1 MKTLFSVIFLISLT
15 TFAQAEI
22 KTQEIKYTAGNANL
36 KGFLA
41 YDESISEK
49 RPGILVVHEWW
60 GHNEYA
66 RSRAIKLAKLGYT
79 AFAIDMYGEGKLAEH
94 PSDASK
100 FMQAAFKDFD
110 AASARFDKAKKILQS
125 HKTVDSSRI
134 ASIGYCFGGAVSLR
148 MAQRGSDLDG
158 VVAFH
163 GALPIEPDNS
173 KGKITASI
181 LVVNGSKDSFLK
193 PEAVASFTQAMFQ
206 ANADFNYINF
216 AGVAHSYTN
225 PKADEIGKKFNIPNL
240 KYNKE
245 ADDRSWLAMQRFF
258 DRIFKN

>member
-1 MKTLFSVIFLISLT
+1 MKTFFSVIFMLSLT
-15 TFAQAEI
+15 AIAQAEI
-22 KTQEIKYTAGNANL
+22 KTQEIKYAVGNANL
-36 KGFLA
+36 KGYLA
-41 YDESISEK
+41 YDDAISKK

-66 RSRAIKLAKLGYT
+66 RSRARKLAELGYT
-79 AFAIDMYGEGKLAEH
+79 AFAIDMYGDGKLAEH

-110 AASARFDKAKKILQS
+110 SASARFEKAKEILQS
-125 HKTVDSSRI
+125 HKTVDSSRM

-163 GALPIEPDNS
+163 GALALEPAAS
-173 KGKITASI
+173 KKKITASI
-181 LVVNGSKDSFLK
+181 LVANGSSDAFIK
-193 PEAVASFTQAMFQ
+193 PEAVASFTKEMYQ
-206 ANADFNYINF
+206 ANADFTYISF
-216 AGVAHSYTN
+216 SEVAHSYTN

-245 ADDRSWLAMQRFF
+245 ADDRSWKAMQRFF